1 MQQLSNLDF
10 AGVAKAKGLLDPTSA
25 QDAATKAYVDA
36 LVEGLNWKDNA
47 RAASTANINLAS
59 PGASI
64 DGISLNV
71 GDRILVKDQG
81 TASQNGI
88 YIWNGAAVAM
98 TRSADANTASELESA
113 IVSVDE
119 GTTNSATTWRQSA
132 VNFTLDSGAVSWGA
146 FGVATSAASETV
158 ACKAELATQGETDA
172 GVDDLR
178 IVTPLKLANY
188 AAKKLKKSGFV
199 GDGSANQYDITHNFG
214 TRDLS
219 VTVYRN
225 STPWDTVLCDVSRP
239 DTNTIRLNFA
249 AAPTANQFA
258 YSILG

>member
-1 MQQLSNLDF
+1 VQQLSDLDF
-10 AGVAKAKGLLDPTSA
+10 SGVAKAKGLIDPTAA

-47 RAASTANINLAS
+47 RVASTANLNLAS

-64 DGISLNV
+64 DGISLTA
-71 GDRILVKDQG
+71 GDRILAKDQT

-98 TRSADANTASELESA
+98 IRSTDTSTANELESA

-132 VNFTLDSGAVSWGA
+132 VNFTLDVGAVSWGA
-146 FGVATSAASETV
+146 FGVATAAASETV
-158 ACKAELATQGETDA
+158 AGKAELATQAETDA
-172 GVDDLR
+172 GTDDLR

-188 AAKKLKKSGFV
+188 AARKLKKSGFI
-199 GDGSANQYDITHNFG
+199 GDGSATQYDINHNFG

-225 STPWDTVLCDVSRP
+225 STPWDTILCDVSRP
-239 DTNTIRLNFA
+239 DTNTIRFNFA
-249 AAPTANQFA
+249 TAPAAGQFA